1 MTNDTNKKV
10 TLFTPKWLQA
20 VLRGERPSGETFWVG
35 NYGTALFHQPL
46 MALLLVLPI
55 NEAIPGVLAALLALY
70 ELALTVA
77 VARSRPGVPTPLGWK
92 IAGVLVT
99 LGHAALFT
107 FLALSLFAGNT

>member
-1 MTNDTNKKV
+1 MTNDTNGKK
-10 TLFTPKWLQA
+10 TLFTPTWLRA

-55 NEAIPGVLAALLALY
+55 NEAIPGTLAALLALY
-70 ELALTVA
+70 QFALTIA
-77 VARSRPGVPTPLGWK
+77 VAQSRSGVPTPLGWK
-92 IAGVLVT
+92 FAGILIT
-99 LGHAALFT
+99 FGHAALFT